1 MTRPAKYHALQL
13 CLINNVF
20 FKEPDSMISSPRFRF
35 GIAATA
41 LSLLWTAAPVQ
52 AQPPARRQPTPNDTL
67 RSPEVGPDHRVTFRI
82 YAPKADEVTLSGD
95 WIAQGLGTGGK
106 LTKDDQGVW
115 SITVGPL
122 VPDYYSYSFNVDG
135 VRTVDPK
142 NGKVKEGISSTESM
156 VEVPG
161 EEAAFQAVR
170 AVPHGE
176 IRIALYHSGTL
187 GSTRSMHVYTPPGY
201 DQGDAKYPVFYL
213 LHGGGDNDTGWSTI
227 GRAGYI
233 MDNLLADKK
242 ARPMIVVMPNGSLPM
257 PPNMPRFTPG
267 TTPTP
272 EFMAAMDAAQDRF
285 RNELLKEVVPF
296 VEKNYRVLTG
306 QVNRALAGLSM
317 GGGQTLRVL
326 THNPDQ
332 FAYVGVWSAGVR
344 RIEDFEKRNADFL
357 NNPDKV
363 NRLVKVLSISVGE
376 KDNLAFQG
384 SKALADLLNK
394 RGIKTELNTS
404 AGGHTWI
411 NWRHY
416 LSEFAPRLFP

>member
-1 MTRPAKYHALQL
+1 
-13 CLINNVF
+13 
-20 FKEPDSMISSPRFRF
+20 MISSPRFRF
-35 GIAATA
+35 GIAASL
-41 LSLLWTAAPVQ
+41 LSVLWTAAPVQ
-52 AQPPARRQPTPNDTL
+52 AQPPRRQPTPNDTL
-67 RSPEVGPDHRVTFRI
+67 RSPEVGPDHKVTFRI

-106 LTKDDQGVW
+106 LTKDDKGVW

-122 VPDYYSYSFNVDG
+122 VPDFYSYSFNVDG
-135 VRTVDPK
+135 VHTVDPK
-142 NGKVKEGISSTESM
+142 NGKVKEGISSTDSM

-161 EEAAFQAVR
+161 EEAAFEAVR
-170 AVPHGE
+170 DVPHGE

-187 GSTRSMHVYTPPGY
+187 GTTRSMHVYTPPGY

-213 LHGGGDNDTGWSTI
+213 LHGGGDDDTGWSTI
-227 GRAGYI
+227 GRAGFI

-242 ARPMIVVMPNGSLPM
+242 ARPMIVVMPNGSM
-257 PPNMPRFTPG
+257 PRPENMPRFTPG

-272 EFMAAMDAAQDRF
+272 EFMAAMEAAQDRF
-285 RNELLKEVVPF
+285 RNELLKDVVPF
-296 VEKNYRVLTG
+296 VEKNYRVLPG
-306 QVNRALAGLSM
+306 QSNRALAGLSM

-326 THNPDQ
+326 TNNPDQ

-357 NNPDKV
+357 NDPDKV

-394 RGIKTELNTS
+394 RGIKNELHTS